1 MKRLAL
7 ILAFALSAAGF
18 AAAQNIVTVNS
29 EKIFKSIDAYNEAL
43 TQLDQMAQQ
52 YQKDVDEKFKAV
64 EELYNAY
71 MQRKSTLSQASQQA
85 NEENILKME
94 KEATDFQESI
104 FGTDGSLMKRRIE
117 LIQPIQKQVFGTIE
131 AYAKEKGIDMVI
143 DIAQNA
149 TMLYYSPASDHT
161 QAIVDRLKAAPA
173 ATAEAASATQQQTTQ
188 TTENQQ

>member
-1 MKRLAL
+1 MKRLTL
-7 ILAFALSAAGF
+7 ILALALATVGI
-18 AAAQNIVTVNS
+18 AAAQNTVVVNS
-29 EKIFKSIDAYNEAL
+29 EKIFKSIDAYNQAL
-43 TQLDQMAQQ
+43 TQLDQMAEQ

-104 FGTDGSLMKRRIE
+104 FGTDGTLMKRRIE
-117 LIQPIQKQVFGTIE
+117 LIQPIQKEVFGAIE
-131 AYAKEKGIDMVI
+131 AYAKEKGIDMVV

-149 TMLYYSPASDHT
+149 TMLYYSPESDHT
-161 QAIVDRLKAAPA
+161 QEIIDRLKATA
-173 ATAEAASATQQQTTQ
+173 ATA
-188 TTENQQ
+188 TTETPAE

>member
-149 TMLYYSPASDHT
+149 TMLYYSPASDHK

-173 ATAEAASATQQQTTQ
+173 ATAEAASATQQQTAQ
-188 TTENQQ
+188 TTENHQ